1 MIERVLDRTDSNEA
15 LELFVTDLVFG
26 LSSVNGHRSTS
37 VQSYSPLPEVEL
49 ERRVAPRFQMAFEA
63 DIAAG
68 DELLP
73 VLVHDMSMTGCGLE
87 IVSHEEEVSHAVGT
101 TYMLKLPPGESL
113 PVVVCYA
120 RHDGERLRVGL
131 RFGQLIKDQLR
142 ALIGVID
149 AMMWR

>member
-1 MIERVLDRTDSNEA
+1 M
-15 LELFVTDLVFG
+15 
-26 LSSVNGHRSTS
+26 
-37 VQSYSPLPEVEL
+37 QSYTPLPEVEL
-49 ERRVAPRFQMAFEA
+49 ERRIAPRFPMAFEA

-87 IVSHEEEVSHAVGT
+87 IVLHEDEVSHAVGT
-101 TYMLKLPPGESL
+101 NYMLKLPPGESL
-113 PVVVCYA
+113 PVVVCYS
-120 RHDGERLRVGL
+120 RLEGERLRVGL

>member
-1 MIERVLDRTDSNEA
+1 M
-15 LELFVTDLVFG
+15 
-26 LSSVNGHRSTS
+26 
-37 VQSYSPLPEVEL
+37 QSYTPLPEVEL
-49 ERRVAPRFQMAFEA
+49 ERRVAPRFPMAFEA

-68 DELLP
+68 DELVP

-87 IVSHEEEVSHAVGT
+87 IVSHQEDVSHAVGA

-113 PVVVCYA
+113 PVVVCYL
-120 RHDGERLRVGL
+120 RHEGERLRVGL

-142 ALIGVID
+142 VLIGVID

>member
-1 MIERVLDRTDSNEA
+1 MRG
-15 LELFVTDLVFG
+15 G
-26 LSSVNGHRSTS
+26 LRLGSQWRS
-37 VQSYSPLPEVEL
+37 
-49 ERRVAPRFQMAFEA
+49 RA

-87 IVSHEEEVSHAVGT
+87 IVSHDEDVSHAVGT
-101 TYMLKLPPGESL
+101 TYWLKLPPGDSL
-113 PVVVCYA
+113 PVTVCYS
-120 RHDGERLRVGL
+120 RHEGERIRLGL

-142 ALIGVID
+142 TLIGVID